1 MQRVTFEIAGEELIL
16 ETGRIAK
23 QANGSV
29 FAQYAGSAVIATV
42 CASSESIEG
51 MDYVPLT
58 VDYNEKYYAAGKI
71 PGGFIK
77 R

>member
-1 MQRVTFEIAGEELIL
+1 MMHKVTLNVAGKELVL

-42 CASSESIEG
+42 CCSPESVEG
-51 MDYVPLT
+51 YDYVPLT
-58 VDYNEKYYAAGKI
+58 V
-71 PGGFIK
+71 
-77 R
+77 